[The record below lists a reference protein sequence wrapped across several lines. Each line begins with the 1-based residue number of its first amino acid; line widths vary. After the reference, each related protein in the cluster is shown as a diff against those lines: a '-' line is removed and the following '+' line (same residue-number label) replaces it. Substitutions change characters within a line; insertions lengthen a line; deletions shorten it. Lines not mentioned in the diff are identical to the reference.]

1 MEDDAPIDQSYRP
14 LASSQLAGKYSI
26 SMTAEYRAAAAIANA
41 KTPTVP
47 MPHVDS
53 LATEDGGMGA
63 FDTLGVDDGSMRI
76 DTAVHNFDKFDGSGS
91 LPPQTQMVEETPRSE
106 MDRRAGGGGGGGG
119 VGSPN
124 NGGTGYVRKR
134 SGVGGQR
141 LRFSVGAAANG
152 SLTIAEENEEDTCRL
167 EEDTCRLDAE
177 DTCYTHAEEEGGCIR
192 SRYRRTDLRGDAR
205 GRIEGPR
212 RHRSSA
218 RIAILGSR
226 IRGRRRVFGGIGRR
240 HGDGM
245 AGRRQ

>member
-1 MEDDAPIDQSYRP
+1 
-14 LASSQLAGKYSI
+14 
-26 SMTAEYRAAAAIANA
+26 MTAEYRAAAAIANA

-119 VGSPN
+119 AGSPN
-124 NGGTGYVRKR
+124 TGGTGYVRKR

-167 EEDTCRLDAE
+167 DAE
-177 DTCYTHAEEEGGCIR
+177 DTCYTHAEEEAGVSGRGTAELIFAATHEGGSKVLGVIAPPPG
-192 SRYRRTDLRGDAR
+192 SH
-205 GRIEGPR
+205 PR
-212 RHRSSA
+212 LAYSRSSPSL
-218 RIAILGSR
+218 RRDRKTSR
-226 IRGRRRVFGGIGRR
+226 
-240 HGDGM
+240 
-245 AGRRQ
+245 